1 MRQVRGLAVT
11 IGAAVAIVGMTGGAS
26 AQGPGQAPLAIPN
39 PHYEVISLEIT
50 VDRPAAEVWKRIG
63 KYCDIG
69 EWFQLPC
76 TILSGK
82 DNEVGAV
89 RSVANEILVAKT
101 EMSYTYTQPV
111 RVGQPYNLYHGTL
124 EARPVTPTTSKLLY
138 TLIFDNSMLADD
150 AARAQDRERRTTTF
164 NRALQNMKTLAE
176 GGTLPPPARRG
187 GGAPGGAPGGGAA
200 GGRGN

>member
-1 MRQVRGLAVT
+1 MRQFRGLAVAM
-11 IGAAVAIVGMTGGAS
+11 GAALAVAMTGTAG
-26 AQGPGQAPLAIPN
+26 AQGQQAPLAIPN
-39 PHYEVISLEIT
+39 PHYEVIQLEI
-50 VDRPAAEVWKRIG
+50 DINRPAAEVWKRVG

-82 DNEVGAV
+82 DGEVGAV

-111 RVGQPYNLYHGTL
+111 RTGVPYNLYHGTM
-124 EARPVTPTTSKLLY
+124 EARPVTPKTSKMLY
-138 TLIFDNSMLADD
+138 TLIYDNSMMADD
-150 AARAQDRERRTTTF
+150 AARAQDRERRVTTF
-164 NRALQNMKTLAE
+164 TRALQNMKTLAE

-187 GGAPGGAPGGGAA
+187 GGAPGGAPAGA
-200 GGRGN
+200 GRGN

>member
-1 MRQVRGLAVT
+1 MRLVRGLAIVIAT
-11 IGAAVAIVGMTGGAS
+11 AVWVITGDTAA
-26 AQGPGQAPLAIPN
+26 AQGQQAPLAIPN
-39 PHYEVISLEIT
+39 PHYEVISLEID
-50 VDRPAAEVWKRIG
+50 VNKPAAEVWKRIG

-76 TILSGK
+76 TIQSGK
-82 DNEVGAV
+82 DGEVGAV

-111 RVGQPYNLYHGTL
+111 RVGVPYNLYHGTL

-138 TLIFDNSMLADD
+138 TLIYDNSMMADD
-150 AARAQDRERRTTTF
+150 AARQQDRERRTTTF
-164 NRALQNMKTLAE
+164 TRALQNMKTLAE

-187 GGAPGGAPGGGAA
+187 GGAAPAPGGGA

>member
-1 MRQVRGLAVT
+1 MRLVRHLAITATVLAIAT
-11 IGAAVAIVGMTGGAS
+11 VAPVA
-26 AQGPGQAPLAIPN
+26 AQGPAPAPLAVPN
-39 PHYEVISLEIT
+39 PHYEVIALDID
-50 VDRPAAEVWKRIG
+50 VNRPAAEVWKRVG

-82 DNEVGAV
+82 DGDVGAV

-101 EMSYTYTQPV
+101 ELSYTYTQPV

-138 TLIFDNSMLADD
+138 TLIFDNSMLPVD
-150 AARAQDRERRTTTF
+150 AAREQDRQRRMTTF
-164 NRALQNMKTLAE
+164 TRALQNMKTLAE

-187 GGAPGGAPGGGAA
+187 GGAPGSAPAGGAPGG
-200 GGRGN
+200 RGN